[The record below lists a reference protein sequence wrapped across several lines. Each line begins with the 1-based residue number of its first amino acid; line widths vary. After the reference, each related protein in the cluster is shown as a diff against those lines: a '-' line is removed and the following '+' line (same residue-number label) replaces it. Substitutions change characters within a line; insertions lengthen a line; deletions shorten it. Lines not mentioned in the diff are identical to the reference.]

1 MDLRA
6 RLNLPNIG
14 LVRRYLKIATVLIA
28 LIGGLSAYASTKDT
42 HTASSVL
49 AVVPPSETVKG
60 TPINPIKSIDQ
71 NTAQLAL
78 LAANLADDP
87 TVQRAVADVGATMES
102 ASALDPSATG
112 STPGAQVRV
121 VVNAPT
127 KAKALDGLSVAET
140 RMEQAFGDFQAQ
152 AGVSALAKQAHLVP
166 MVQETPTV
174 SNPGRIRN
182 ALTTF
187 ATILLGGIIVLL
199 LVGPPRPAPGAGSH
213 DDQLGSVG
221 PPHATHSHAAQ
232 HHQSPYVARTRPTRG
247 GRGGLTTA
255 RGPVSDFP
263 IIAPDRDAIVVDQ
276 SNPPAELGLTG
287 GTTQLEAAFDQAAAA
302 DKSTNH
308 RTAAFDAASG
318 VPTPDEVDDH
328 AAWQQPA
335 PHEPGDTTA
344 TTPPTDDTA
353 SS

>member
-1 MDLRA
+1 
-6 RLNLPNIG
+6 
-14 LVRRYLKIATVLIA
+14 
-28 LIGGLSAYASTKDT
+28 
-42 HTASSVL
+42 
-49 AVVPPSETVKG
+49 
-60 TPINPIKSIDQ
+60 
-71 NTAQLAL
+71 
-78 LAANLADDP
+78 
-87 TVQRAVADVGATMES
+87 
-102 ASALDPSATG
+102 
-112 STPGAQVRV
+112 

-263 IIAPDRDAIVVDQ
+263 IITPDREAGVVDQ